1 MGEPGEMAAV
11 FLAIESLI
19 VLAELAVIELQ
30 SLIITSGD
38 AELAGVVEVEGGYFG
53 AFGEV

>member
-30 SLIITSGD
+30 GLIITSGD